1 MPNGDNLLGPTTTY
15 EDGPPTNPRALTTEQ
30 LLELVLE
37 TQRWQ
42 VAREQARDNEKG
54 YLRSFAES
62 KVADKIRI
70 DHLAFL
76 VTLAAISAGLGVSL
90 PDLWRVVVGGAP

>member
-1 MPNGDNLLGPTTTY
+1 MPDIPTPTAAAG
-15 EDGPPTNPRALTTEQ
+15 DGPPTTPRALSPDARDVLILAALE
-30 LLELVLE
+30 ELVTKAGE
-37 TQRWQ
+37 RS
-42 VAREQARDNEKG
+42 

-76 VTLAAISAGLGVSL
+76 VALASIAAGLGVSL
-90 PDLWRVVVGGAP
+90 PDVWRVVTGTP

>member
-1 MPNGDNLLGPTTTY
+1 MPNDHDLPTVAAY
-15 EDGPPTNPRALTTEQ
+15 EDGPPTNPRALTTEA

-37 TQRWQ
+37 TQRWL
-42 VAREQARDNEKG
+42 VSREQARDGEKG

-62 KVADKIRI
+62 KVADRIRI

-76 VTLAAISAGLGVSL
+76 VALAAISAGLGVSL